1 MLRICSLILTCFMP
15 RILFLS
21 GLLLASCAAK
31 PATEPRYIPY
41 DGYGAEIP
49 TVSASY
55 ELKRLGESE
64 TISVSQIPNALD
76 EFLAP
81 SGSKLILLPNR
92 LDRSRLDFSIESL
105 ALVDAWIR
113 DIHTIN
119 KLQAEPGRAGESLI
133 SDGRGDN
140 SVMLAGLYLGEVIR
154 ANSSLDWRWERFDR
168 FVSANPYFTE
178 HYGDDAGLDTFV
190 LVGPQGVATPI
201 NTALKRILLG
211 NEESLQFVAELLVA
225 PIDLEAAM
233 SGPNFYGLDRIR

>member
-1 MLRICSLILTCFMP
+1 M
-15 RILFLS
+15 
-21 GLLLASCAAK
+21 LASCVTK
-31 PATEPRYIPY
+31 PAPEPRYIPY
-41 DGYGAEIP
+41 DGYGAERHA
-49 TVSASY
+49 VSASY
-55 ELKRLGESE
+55 ELNRAGASE
-64 TISVSQIPNALD
+64 TISVSQIPEALD

-81 SGSKLILLPNR
+81 SSGKLILLPNR
-92 LDRSRLDFSIESL
+92 LDKSKLDFSLESL
-105 ALVDAWIR
+105 AVVDAWLR

-140 SVMLAGLYLGEVIR
+140 SVMFAGLYLGEVIR
-154 ANSSLDWRWERFDR
+154 TNSSLGWRWERFDR

-211 NEESLQFVAELLVA
+211 NEESLQFVAELLVT
-225 PIDLEAAM
+225 PIDVEAAM
-233 SGPNFYGLDRIR
+233 SGPNFYGLDEVR

>member
-1 MLRICSLILTCFMP
+1 MP
-15 RILFLS
+15 RILLLS

-31 PATEPRYIPY
+31 PAPEPQYIPY
-41 DGYGAEIP
+41 DGYGDRTE

-55 ELKRLGESE
+55 QLRRSDMSE
-64 TISVSQIPNALD
+64 TISVSQIPEALD

-81 SGSKLILLPNR
+81 SGRKLILLPNR
-92 LDRSRLDFSIESL
+92 LDRSKLDFSLESL
-105 ALVDAWIR
+105 ASVDAWLK

-119 KLQAEPGRAGESLI
+119 QLQAEPGRAGESLI

-140 SVMLAGLYLGEVIR
+140 SVMFAGLYLGEVIR

-168 FVSANPYFTE
+168 FVSVNPYFTE
-178 HYGDDAGLDTFV
+178 HYGNDAGLDTFV

-201 NTALKRILLG
+201 NTALKRVLLG
-211 NEESLQFVAELLVA
+211 NEESLQFVGELLVQ

-233 SGPNFYGLDRIR
+233 SGPDFYGLDEIR